1 MTAAAPCAVVWV
13 GGGSGAG
20 KTTLVRAVA
29 GLLDLRAYH
38 VDAYSYDHVR
48 RAADGAFP
56 RTQAFNAMTYDDRW
70 LRAPEV
76 LAEEFLAISAER
88 MPLVVEDLDALGPGA
103 TVLAEGP
110 QLLPDLVAPLL
121 GSPDAAVWLLPTE
134 SFSRGAVTARAE
146 VVPSAREAEA
156 VENRH
161 RRDVL
166 VTRALRDRADALG
179 LRSVVVDG
187 GRSLTETVDRFVSS
201 LLRVP
206 GGLVRAATG
215 EQRAIMRRQENQVMA
230 TQLTLYREDLGVE
243 ALPEPPVARFSCECS
258 TLGCVGEVSLTVD
271 AYQRRRVAGPLVVHA
286 T

>member
-1 MTAAAPCAVVWV
+1 MTAAAPCAVFWV

-29 GLLDLRAYH
+29 GLLDLRVYH
-38 VDAYSYDHVR
+38 VDAHGHEHVR
-48 RAADGAFP
+48 RAADGPFP
-56 RTQAFNAMTYDDRW
+56 RMRAFNAMTYDDRW

-76 LAEEFLAISAER
+76 LAEEFLALSAER

-121 GSPDAAVWLLPTE
+121 GSPDAALWMLPTE
-134 SFSRGAVTARAE
+134 RFGRRGVTARAE
-146 VVPSAREAEA
+146 AMPSTREAEA

-166 VTRALRDRADALG
+166 VTAALRDRADELG

-187 GRSLTETVDRFVSS
+187 GRSPSETVDWFVSS

-215 EQRAIMRRQENQVMA
+215 EERALMRRQENQVMA
-230 TQLTLYREDLGVE
+230 TQLALYREDVGVE
-243 ALPEPPVARFSCECS
+243 AMPEPPVGPFSCECS
-258 TLGCVGEVSLTVD
+258 TLGCVGEVSLAVD
-271 AYQRRRVAGPLVVHA
+271 EYLLRRVAGPVVVHS